1 MENLVKI
8 GLVRSIGISNFNSEQ
23 VTRLLANC
31 EIKPVN
37 NQVNISTVYLS
48 MLWIILPCYRLKFHR
63 KLIKNN

>member
-37 NQVNISTVYLS
+37 NQVNILTVYLS

-63 KLIKNN
+63 KLIKKN